1 MFNGENELKKKTKN
15 HIFSIL
21 KYREDTY
28 AQNEVYIHMHSFS
41 YKEVLLYHCKVTIQ
55 HVEAFEIFLCYW
67 RNTMIQKFR
76 YLWII

>member
-1 MFNGENELKKKTKN
+1 MFNRENKLKKKTKN
-15 HIFSIL
+15 DIFSIL

-41 YKEVLLYHCKVTIQ
+41 YKEVLLYHCKVTTQ

>member
-1 MFNGENELKKKTKN
+1 MFNRENELKKKTKN
-15 HIFSIL
+15 HIFSTL

-41 YKEVLLYHCKVTIQ
+41 YKEVLLYHCKVTTQ